1 MELASLPDIS
11 GAKLR
16 DDVHDTEEASAMEK
30 PRRPRGIDRICCVR
44 IKRDWKIR
52 KQLLISMMVLFTI
65 VFALLSGMLA
75 VITIHKYRI

>member
-1 MELASLPDIS
+1 MELASFQDLQ

-16 DDVHDTEEASAMEK
+16 ENVSSSEEVSSEK
-30 PRRPRGIDRICCVR
+30 KVQRPRGIDRICCVR

-52 KQLLISMMVLFTI
+52 KQLLVSMMVLFAI

-75 VITIHKYRI
+75 VITNILKE